1 MFLGAELHEG
11 PVVSWAQP
19 SDLWFSCSAI
29 GSHRTW
35 KHMAS
40 IASSMGFKQSVCDQ
54 SFYVHHV
61 SKFWAYLFAMS
72 KVLELGESETSPC
85 AMCSELL
92 CLYR

>member
-1 MFLGAELHEG
+1 
-11 PVVSWAQP
+11 
-19 SDLWFSCSAI
+19 
-29 GSHRTW
+29 
-35 KHMAS
+35 MAS

-54 SFYVHHV
+54 SFYVYHV